1 MSEEKEMYLIFHP
14 EESRYVAFTDRVTA
28 NLYGKSFNNIQS
40 FVVTVDPPIPLRY
53 QVRFTF
59 DREGFR
65 EVSIVRRFYE
75 QASTTI
81 ILFLLNAQIINV
93 WVTDYSD
100 TQAILSAKTALMNDI
115 KDLKDGVKNEFD

>member
-14 EESRYVAFTDRVTA
+14 DKNRYVAFTDRVTA
-28 NLYGKSFNNIQS
+28 NLYGKSFNDIQS
-40 FVVTVDPPIPLRY
+40 FVVSVDPPIPMRY

-75 QASTTI
+75 EASTTI
-81 ILFLLNAQIINV
+81 ILFLLNAQTINV
-93 WVTDYSD
+93 WVTEYSD
-100 TQAILSAKTALMNDI
+100 AQAILSAKTALMNNI
-115 KDLKDGVKNEFD
+115 KDLKAGVKDEFD